1 MKAKKVI
8 HSLVKYNLPNRSI
21 ARSSQGSSL
30 GKGVLLQYPSH
41 HHIQLAAVEK
51 VAIWTWKGVCEKL
64 KSESFTLGSLSMN
77 MFCNS
82 AKKNVVCRQILPAK
96 RCNSS
101 LLSRLVC
108 VLLLLTD

>member
-8 HSLVKYNLPNRSI
+8 HSGVKHNMPNKSI

-41 HHIQLAAVEK
+41 HHIQLAAVEQA
-51 VAIWTWKGVCEKL
+51 AIWTWKGVCEEL
-64 KSESFTLGSLSMN
+64 KSESVTLGSLSMN
-77 MFCNS
+77 MFCNG
-82 AKKNVVCRQILPAK
+82 ANLPAK

-108 VLLLLTD
+108 VFLLLTG

>member
-8 HSLVKYNLPNRSI
+8 HSLVKYNMPNRSI

-41 HHIQLAAVEK
+41 HHIQLAAIEK
-51 VAIWTWKGVCEKL
+51 VAIWTWKGLSEEL

-77 MFCNS
+77 MFCNG
-82 AKKNVVCRQILPAK
+82 AKKK
-96 RCNSS
+96 K
-101 LLSRLVC
+101 
-108 VLLLLTD
+108 T